1 MRQPKCQQI
10 YCFFEE
16 EFQKHFIYLLSF
28 EIFDVLVNYYYYPW
42 LVYELSKTIF
52 LGDSSFQCNLFTS
65 SSGTNEIFTNLLYDL
80 TPYHIYKKF
89 FL

>member
-1 MRQPKCQQI
+1 M
-10 YCFFEE
+10 FF
-16 EFQKHFIYLLSF
+16 SF
-28 EIFDVLVNYYYYPW
+28 YMNSYALIATQSNYYYPW

-52 LGDSSFQCNLFTS
+52 LGDPSFQCNLFTS
-65 SSGTNEIFTNLLYDL
+65 SSGTNEIFTNLLYNL